1 MEITDGRIRPQLHI
15 DVVERLGCGLGGPE
29 MRREARQ
36 QRRIFNLEKCKKLL
50 NRALARLV
58 ERSVEF
64 VCRWRLEWFRV
75 VNHLPSGR

>member
-50 NRALARLV
+50 NRRVILLNSRRLRAILV
-58 ERSVEF
+58 
-64 VCRWRLEWFRV
+64 
-75 VNHLPSGR
+75 GA